1 MGLDLKLMALGYMGE
16 TVYEQTWRSQWPIV
30 RLVRLFNAKKY
41 KEPSDFEEGTSPI
54 ILSGETIRCM
64 YKFMCDPELALHLWG
79 ESAEAFRSGDDEY
92 YEDVLCYIR
101 DQLKEAVEL
110 SNKELGC
117 VDFLFYMSY

>member
-16 TVYEQTWRSQWPIV
+16 PVYEQTWRSQSNIL
-30 RLVRLFNAKKY
+30 RLVRLFNGKH

-54 ILSGETIRCM
+54 VLSGETVRCM
-64 YKFMCDPELALHLWG
+64 YKFMCDPELALHLWDK
-79 ESAEAFRSGDDEY
+79 SAEAFRSGQDEY
-92 YEDVLCYIR
+92 YEDVLCHIR